1 MLHLSELRHLRPELR
16 DDPWAQFPE
25 PGSAEEHERFG
36 HLQKRLALL
45 WQKVFP
51 DPREPRSVVVV
62 PSLSMDPEVLGRISG
77 VHHYEERMLFML
89 MLLRLPSTHLIYV
102 TSEPIA
108 PTIIDYYLNL
118 LPGIPTSHAR
128 NRLTL
133 LSCFDAS
140 GKPLTQ
146 KILER
151 PKLLQRV
158 IHAIPD
164 IETAH
169 LTCFNA
175 TALERTLAVRLGIP
189 LYACDPD
196 LCWLGSKSG
205 SRKIF
210 RDAGI
215 LMPDGFEDLRSRQD
229 LSLAIAE
236 LKERNP
242 NLRRV
247 VLKLDEGFSGEG
259 NATFWL
265 EDAPRS
271 GLRSWVNEELP
282 RRTRFEALG
291 ETWPHYAAKFEEMG
305 GIVECWV
312 DGEHKRSPSAQC
324 RIDPLGAISVIST
337 HDQILGGESGQIFL
351 GCAFPAD
358 EQYRLEVQNIGI
370 RVSDVLKGYGVRGRF
385 SIDFISLKHGE
396 TWHHYAIEINLRK
409 GGTTH
414 PFLMLQFLT
423 DGRYQPDTG
432 LYLTPTGRE
441 RYYYA
446 SDNLVSEDY
455 RGFTPADLIDIAVEH
470 DLHFHGGTQR
480 GVVFHLVG
488 ALSEYG
494 KLGVLCIADD
504 PHRAR
509 TLYDETVEII
519 NFEAGK
525 QAAYRRSL
533 RLEEL
538 AAAYVPSG

>member
-1 MLHLSELRHLRPELR
+1 MLHLSELRQLRPELR
-16 DDPWAQFPE
+16 DDPWARFPE
-25 PGSAEEHERFG
+25 PGSSEELESFQ

-45 WQKVFP
+45 WEKVFP
-51 DPREPRSVVVV
+51 DPREPRSIVVI
-62 PSLSMDPEVLGRISG
+62 PSLSMDSEVLSRISG

-89 MLLRLPSTHLIYV
+89 MLLRLPTTRLIYV

-118 LPGIPTSHAR
+118 LPGIPASHAR
-128 NRLTL
+128 SRLTL

-151 PKLLQRV
+151 PKLLQRIQRAV
-158 IHAIPD
+158 PD

-169 LTCFNA
+169 ITCFNA
-175 TALERTLAVRLGIP
+175 TALERTLAVRLGVP

-210 RDAGI
+210 RDGGI
-215 LMPDGFEDLRSRQD
+215 LMPDGFEDLSTRQD
-229 LSLAIAE
+229 LALAITD
-236 LKERNP
+236 LKQRHP
-242 NLRRV
+242 DLRRV
-247 VLKLDEGFSGEG
+247 VIKLDEGFSGEG

-265 EDAPRS
+265 EDAPKS
-271 GLRSWVNEELP
+271 GLLSWVNEELP
-282 RRTRFEALG
+282 RRTRFEAIG
-291 ETWPHYAAKFEEMG
+291 ESWPHYLSKFEEMG
-305 GIVECWV
+305 GIVECWI
-312 DGEHKRSPSAQC
+312 DGEGKRSPSVQC
-324 RIDPLGAISVIST
+324 RIDPVGATSVIST
-337 HDQILGGESGQIFL
+337 HDQVLGGDSGQIFL

-358 EQYRLEVQNIGI
+358 PEYRLDVQRIGV
-370 RVSDVLKGYGVRGRF
+370 RVSQTLKAYGVAGRY
-385 SIDFISLKHGE
+385 SVDFISVRDGDDWK
-396 TWHHYAIEINLRK
+396 HYAIEINLRK

-423 DGRYQPDTG
+423 DGRYQADTG

-455 RGFTPADLIDIAVEH
+455 RGLTPADLIDIAVEH
-470 DLHFHGGTQR
+470 DLHFHGGTHQ

-494 KLGVLCIADD
+494 KLGVLCIADG
-504 PHRAR
+504 PERAR
-509 TLYDETVEII
+509 QLYDETVEVL

-533 RLEEL
+533 HLDEL
-538 AAAYVPSG
+538 AKTSVPSG

>member
-1 MLHLSELRHLRPELR
+1 MLHLSELRHLKPELR
-16 DDPWAQFPE
+16 DDPWARFPE
-25 PGSAEEHERFG
+25 PGSSEEHENFAQ
-36 HLQKRLALL
+36 LQKRLALL

-51 DPREPRSVVVV
+51 DPREPRTVVVI
-62 PSLSMDPEVLGRISG
+62 PSLSMDPEVLSRISG

-89 MLLRLPSTHLIYV
+89 MLLRLPTTHLIYV

-151 PKLLQRV
+151 PKLLQR
-158 IHAIPD
+158 IIQAIPD

-229 LSLAIAE
+229 LALGIAE

-242 NLRRV
+242 DLRRV
-247 VLKLDEGFSGEG
+247 VIKLDEGFSGEG

-265 EDAPRS
+265 EDAPKS
-271 GLRSWVNEELP
+271 GLRAWVNEELP
-282 RRTRFEALG
+282 RRTRFEAMG
-291 ETWPHYAAKFEEMG
+291 ETWPHYASKFESMG
-305 GIVECWV
+305 GIVESWV
-312 DGEHKRSPSAQC
+312 DGENKRSPSVQC

-337 HDQILGGESGQIFL
+337 HDQILGGDSGQIFL

-358 EQYRLEVQNIGI
+358 EQYRLEVQDTGV

-385 SIDFISLKHGE
+385 SIDFISVKEGE
-396 TWHHYAIEINLRK
+396 TWRHFAIEINLRK

-423 DGRYQPDTG
+423 DGRYQADTG

-470 DLHFHGGTQR
+470 DLHFHGGTQQ

-494 KLGVLCIADD
+494 KLGVLCIADG
-504 PHRAR
+504 PQRAR
-509 TLYDETVEII
+509 TLYDEAVEVI
-519 NFEAGK
+519 NFEASK

-533 RLEEL
+533 KLEEF
-538 AAAYVPSG
+538 AATYVPSG